1 MPLITKITVITMACG
16 LILSALIFKIVY
28 DHQVDLWKKDFV
40 HQAQKTI
47 IKLTAEMKNNERI
60 LLDILSFYD
69 ASPEVTRKSFKSYV
83 SPILKRNNFIQ
94 ALEWAPRVSIDDRKK
109 MEKRTHS
116 EGFVNFQ
123 FTERLNPETLVEA
136 GPRPEYYPIYF
147 IEPFVGNELA
157 LGFDLASEPERS
169 TTIKESRKSGEL
181 LATGKIHLVQS
192 ESGEDGL
199 LVFAPYY
206 GGIAH
211 RDRKLKGFV
220 VGVYRLE
227 DMVNNTISPY
237 IEKGIDLT
245 IFDGNKISNQN
256 KLFGISKA
264 DADLIRYTKEIM
276 VFGKTWTVL
285 FRGDDSFQDG
295 IKWHPPIASAGG
307 LLLLFLLISIVFEIN
322 DFRTRHKLLSE
333 NNKQLEQLS
342 NLDSLTGVANR
353 RFFDENLGKE
363 LNRSCRDKTPLSLIL
378 LDIDRFKL
386 FNDTFGHLAGDE
398 CLRQVGRILKKAI
411 ERSHDLVARYG
422 GEEFAVILPST
433 DLRGGLIIAERLRTL
448 VENLDL
454 TSPKASIIQPITI
467 SLGLASTPHGQK
479 DMTPKVLIGHADKAL
494 YEAKRQGKNRVVHVE
509 LPMPSFTS

>member
-1 MPLITKITVITMACG
+1 MACG
-16 LILSALIFKIVY
+16 LILAAMIFKIVY
-28 DHQVDLWKKDFV
+28 DHQVDLWKRDFV

-47 IKLTAEMKNNERI
+47 IKLTAEMKINERI

-69 ASPEVTRKSFKSYV
+69 ASPNVTRKAFKSYV

-94 ALEWAPRVSIDDRKK
+94 ALEWAPRVSIDDRQKV
-109 MEKRTHS
+109 EKRAHS

-123 FTERLNPETLVEA
+123 FTERLKPGTLVQA

-157 LGFDLASEPERS
+157 LGFDLASEPKRS
-169 TTIKESRKSGEL
+169 TTIEESRKSGEL
-181 LATGKIHLVQS
+181 LASGKVSLVQGKS
-192 ESGEDGL
+192 DGDGL

-227 DMVNNTISPY
+227 DMVNNAISPY
-237 IEKGIDLT
+237 VEKGIDLT
-245 IFDGNKISNQN
+245 IFDGKEISHQNKI
-256 KLFGISKA
+256 FGISKA
-264 DADLIRYTKEIM
+264 DADLIRYKKEIM
-276 VFGKTWTVL
+276 VFGKPWTVL
-285 FRGDDSFQDG
+285 FRGDGSFQDG

-322 DFRTRHKLLSE
+322 DFRTRDKLLSE

-353 RFFDENLGKE
+353 RYFDESLGRE

-378 LDIDRFKL
+378 LDVDHFKE
-386 FNDTFGHLAGDE
+386 FNDTHGHLVGDE
-398 CLRQVGRILKKAI
+398 CLKQIAHILQNAI
-411 ERSHDLVARYG
+411 VRSHDLVARYG

-433 DLRGGLIIAERLRTL
+433 DLKGGLIIAERLREL
-448 VENLDL
+448 VENLNL
-454 TSPKASIIQPITI
+454 VNFKKPIIQPVTI
-467 SLGLASTPHGQK
+467 SLGLVSTPHGQK
-479 DMTPKVLIGHADKAL
+479 GMSPKFLIGHADKAL
-494 YEAKRQGKNRVVHVE
+494 YEAKKQGKNRVVHVE
-509 LPMPSFTS
+509 LPLPSFAL